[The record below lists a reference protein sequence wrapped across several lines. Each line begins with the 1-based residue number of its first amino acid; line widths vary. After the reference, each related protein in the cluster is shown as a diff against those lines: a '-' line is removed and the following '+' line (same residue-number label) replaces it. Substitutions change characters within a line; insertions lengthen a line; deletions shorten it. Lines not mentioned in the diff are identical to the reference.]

1 MDYRSRRAV
10 HAGDDDK
17 PTDRAAFSY
26 QPSLLNEVGAL
37 GFPIVS
43 LRTRFL
49 GALTRTGFFTLF
61 IPAPSIPRY
70 RLAEQ
75 EEERKLYS
83 GPDCAGGGR
92 VIMWVGEWPG
102 VGRVVSAN
110 ARAYAALDGAAVLL
124 GAGAEDAPTRARPQG
139 NGWPVS
145 ASRNI

>member
-83 GPDCAGGGR
+83 GPDCAVGGIALLKQSLPFRRIGYR
-92 VIMWVGEWPG
+92 
-102 VGRVVSAN
+102 RSATE
-110 ARAYAALDGAAVLL
+110 RR
-124 GAGAEDAPTRARPQG
+124 TRSDFAHKQ
-139 NGWPVS
+139 S
-145 ASRNI
+145 